1 MASPAIS
8 VIMSVYNAAP
18 YLAQAITSI
27 LAQTDGDFEFL
38 IINDGSTDTSSAI
51 LADFAHQD
59 RRIRVIEQPNHGLVF
74 SLNRLLDEARG
85 IFIARMDADDISHP
99 DRFARQRAFL
109 DAHPDYGVIGS
120 WTADIT
126 EDGRPRPMKRMD
138 QPTNHAGFVRAIDAG
153 APLLCHPSAMLRRS
167 VLARVGGYRA
177 AFRHCEDY
185 DLWLRLANVTC
196 LASLPDRLLQYRYSE
211 TQVSARHIVEQRIG
225 AAAARLAYA
234 ARARGERDPTDGIQV
249 LPPLSGFDAL
259 FGRAGAAQSARALCV
274 PGLLYSEVA
283 LTSAG
288 FDLIL
293 DHVGDGARTP
303 ALWRTVARL
312 SRLGHGRR
320 AAQLALALARP
331 W

>member
-51 LADFAHQD
+51 LADFTHQD

-74 SLNRLLDEARG
+74 SLNRLLAESRG
-85 IFIARMDADDISHP
+85 IFIARM
-99 DRFARQRAFL
+99 

-126 EDGRPRPMKRMD
+126 EDGRPRPMKRID
-138 QPTNHAGFVRAIDAG
+138 HPTSHAAFVRAIDAG

-167 VLARVGGYRA
+167 VLAQVGGYRA

-196 LASLPDRLLQYRYSE
+196 LASLPERLLQYRYSE
-211 TQVSARHIVEQRIG
+211 TQVSARHIVEQQIG

-234 ARARGERDPTDGIQV
+234 ARARGEGDPTEGIQA
-249 LPPLSGFDAL
+249 LPPLNGFDAL
-259 FGRAGAAQSARALCV
+259 FGRAGAARSARALCV
-274 PGLLYSEVA
+274 PALLYSEVA

-293 DHVGDGARTP
+293 DHVRDGARTP